1 MIALPNRFDNR
12 RLPTAANGLLLV
24 VCAFLAVRICVT
36 LIDGVDVEFQ
46 PIPFTPSPAR
56 THALPESDWRLFGD
70 PVAPNYGFAQAL
82 PPTPLALRLR
92 GVVTGDRG
100 YAIIVDA
107 DGNEGVYRAG
117 DEVPGEAEVVT
128 IEPRRV
134 VLERNG
140 SREALELPGAAGATA
155 TVASTRSRAE
165 AGAGQGLAT
174 GVGIGSLSSLTS
186 GLSLDPAELAQ
197 RITILPV
204 AGGGFRVRAGR
215 DASIFTQLGFH
226 ANDIV
231 LAINGQPVDTQADV
245 RAVFES
251 FRPGEPLAITVRRG
265 ERQLVL
271 TPDLFDL
278 GGSGSR

>member
-1 MIALPNRFDNR
+1 MIASLNRFDNR
-12 RLPTAANGLLLV
+12 RIVTVANWLLIA
-24 VCAFLAVRICVT
+24 VCALMALRIAVV
-36 LIDGVDVEFQ
+36 LVDGVRVDFE
-46 PIPFTPSPAR
+46 PIPFSSSPAR
-56 THALPESDWRLFGD
+56 ARSLPESDWRMFGD
-70 PVAPNYGFAQAL
+70 PSEPDYGFVKAL
-82 PPTPLALRLR
+82 PPTPLSLRLR
-92 GVVTGDRG
+92 GVVTGERG

-117 DEVPGEAEVVT
+117 DEVPGAAEVLT
-128 IEPRRV
+128 IEARRV
-134 VLERNG
+134 VLERDGN
-140 SREALELPGAAGATA
+140 REALELPGAGDTVNA
-155 TVASTRSRAE
+155 TVSSRPRAE
-165 AGAGQGLAT
+165 TEARPGLST

-186 GLSLDPAELAQ
+186 GFSLDPAELAR

-215 DASIFTQLGFH
+215 DAAIFAQLGFH

-231 LAINGQPVDTQADV
+231 LAINGQPVDNQADV

-271 TPDLFDL
+271 TPGMSGI
-278 GGSGSR
+278 GGSVSP